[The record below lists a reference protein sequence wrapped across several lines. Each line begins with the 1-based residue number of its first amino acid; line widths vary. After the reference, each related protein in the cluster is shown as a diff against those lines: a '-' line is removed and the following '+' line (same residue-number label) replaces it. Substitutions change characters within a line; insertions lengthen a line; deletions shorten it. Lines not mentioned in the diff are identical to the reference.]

1 MYKCLF
7 KTLSSVLQDVYPE
20 VRLLDHKVILFLT
33 LWGIPTLFCNA
44 PFCIPLNSADA
55 FLFLHI
61 LTNTFSIFF
70 YSSHLDGYEVMWR
83 FWFALP
89 WVISDVECLFWCL
102 LVLMISSQQ
111 VIFGITFAIIIWSVT
126 RDVGRNC
133 LFVLAHSILV
143 MSLTWG
149 WLEIASMIGQF
160 QNEKE
165 SLFQFLHRLWNL
177 KVWGSESW
185 YVGLK
190 WLCRC
195 EKSILSTFQLF
206 TDSWMLRQQICTQRF
221 NDTLKRRLEV
231 NYFEWQFTQFE
242 FTNNSPSLLW
252 LWRWGADT
260 LRPNVSSTPRSGYTC
275 ENWLGGTYVG
285 RLEGFLRRWL
295 FSLLVSSILKSQ
307 LSELSAVTFLF

>member
-1 MYKCLF
+1 MHHFAFPLTVHKPFYF
-7 KTLSSVLQDVYPE
+7 STSS
-20 VRLLDHKVILFLT
+20 
-33 LWGIPTLFCNA
+33 PTHF
-44 PFCIPLNSADA
+44 PF
-55 FLFLHI
+55 
-61 LTNTFSIFF
+61 FF

-83 FWFALP
+83 FWFAFP
-89 WVISDVECLFWCL
+89 WVIRDVECLFWCL
-102 LVLMISSQQ
+102 LVVMISSQQ
-111 VIFGITFAIIIWSVT
+111 VIFGITFAIIIWSIT

-133 LFVLAHSILV
+133 LFVLAPSILV
-143 MSLTWG
+143 MSLTWR

-206 TDSWMLRQQICTQRF
+206 TDSRWMLRQQICTQRF

-231 NYFEWQFTQFE
+231 NYFEWQSTQFE

-252 LWRWGADT
+252 LWRWGAET
-260 LRPNVSSTPRSGYTC
+260 H
-275 ENWLGGTYVG
+275 
-285 RLEGFLRRWL
+285 
-295 FSLLVSSILKSQ
+295 
-307 LSELSAVTFLF
+307 